1 MFILRFFDWGNDDVT
16 QYRLLYGVLTI
27 CLILT
32 GLLLFVDYTGR
43 SVDEDDR
50 STVLSTHD
58 NEDTVTLHS

>member
-16 QYRLLYGVLTI
+16 QYRLLYGALTI

>member
-1 MFILRFFDWGNDDVT
+1 MFILRFFDYSEDVA
-16 QYRLLYGVLTI
+16 QYKLLYSSLAI

-32 GLLLFVDYTGR
+32 GLLLFVDSTGG

-58 NEDTVTLHS
+58 DEETVIVYS